1 MVRTGWKKI
10 PKPSLGIFA
19 ALPVTIITAIVVAG
33 DGWPAAGWI
42 SWAAVLYLASITTIL
57 GYIGWYWAL
66 AKGGIARIAT
76 VQFFQPVSG
85 LVLAA
90 LLLGE
95 RMTLPLLAASIV
107 ILVGVWIARRR

>member
-1 MVRTGWKKI
+1 MNSFGDDPWGVA
-10 PKPSLGIFA
+10 PSAVASI
-19 ALPVTIITAIVVAG
+19 IITAISVAG
-33 DGWPAAGWI
+33 HRWPAAGWI

-95 RMTLPLLAASIV
+95 RMTQPLLAASIA
-107 ILVGVWIARRR
+107 ILIGVWIAQRR

>member
-1 MVRTGWKKI
+1 MWRGLVMSA
-10 PKPSLGIFA
+10 SLEFA
-19 ALPVTIITAIVVAG
+19 NRFVF
-33 DGWPAAGWI
+33 
-42 SWAAVLYLASITTIL
+42 LYLASITTIL